1 MTSIKLTVIAVAAIV
16 QAALLCAPAQGQ
28 DSSGDRPDR
37 GWYSPQADRDMDRI
51 IWRAFDD
58 ILDREPDDEG
68 LRYYRS
74 RMRDYGWTERDVR
87 EDLLRSRDYR
97 RPGTQITRR
106 EAERIVRRAYLDV
119 LGREPDPR
127 SRPWVDKILYENW
140 TEEDVVRELR
150 NSDEYR
156 RGSRITRREAER
168 IVRRAYLDVLGREP
182 DPGSRVW
189 VNKILYDNWTEEDVI
204 RELRNSAEYRQ
215 RTPKAR
221 PEAERI
227 VRRAYLDVLGR
238 EPDPGSRP
246 WVDKVLYENWTE
258 QDVARELRKS
268 DEYRQRGRS
277 REAEQIVRQAYLEVL
292 GREPDP
298 ASRVWVDKVLKDN
311 WTKEEVSRALRDS
324 DEYRRKHR

>member
-1 MTSIKLTVIAVAAIV
+1 MKLIKLMVIAVAAIV
-16 QAALLCAPAQGQ
+16 QATLLWAPAQGQ
-28 DSSGDRPDR
+28 ESYGGRPDR
-37 GWYSPQADRDMDRI
+37 GWYSPQSDRDMDRI

-87 EDLLRSRDYR
+87 EDLLRSREYR
-97 RPGTQITRR
+97 RPGPQM
-106 EAERIVRRAYLDV
+106 
-119 LGREPDPR
+119 
-127 SRPWVDKILYENW
+127 
-140 TEEDVVRELR
+140 
-150 NSDEYR
+150 
-156 RGSRITRREAER
+156 TRREAER

-182 DPGSRVW
+182 DPGSRPW
-189 VNKILYDNWTEEDVI
+189 VDKILYENWTEQDLV
-204 RELRNSAEYRQ
+204 RELRKSDEYHRGG
-215 RTPKAR
+215 RITR

-246 WVDKVLYENWTE
+246 WVDKIQYENWTE
-258 QDVARELRKS
+258 QDLARELRKS
-268 DEYRQRGRS
+268 DEYRQRGRG